1 MAIANLHETLMS
13 YKLRRNALNL
23 EITQLQNQKSLAT
36 YSQADAQSLKNAQD
50 RANRAYFKSVYE
62 ADQADGGAHKYDDY
76 KDYTEIPDFEDEVDK
91 KLLKASIEKLNSRE
105 KNIME
110 LRYGFIGGSEKTQKE
125 VADMLGI
132 SQSYISRLEKKII
145 GKMKKDIISKT
156 G

>member
-76 KDYTEIPDFEDEVDK
+76 KDYTEIPDFEEEVNKITADFQNQLDELTAWETQIDSQITTDSAELEEVNAYMES
-91 KLLKASIEKLNSRE
+91 LKSMLSSNIQEDFNYGLN
-105 KNIME
+105 
-110 LRYGFIGGSEKTQKE
+110 G
-125 VADMLGI
+125 
-132 SQSYISRLEKKII
+132 
-145 GKMKKDIISKT
+145 
-156 G
+156 

>member
-50 RANRAYFKSVYE
+50 RANRAYFKEIYE

-76 KDYTEIPDFEDEVDK
+76 KDYTEIPDFEEEV
-91 KLLKASIEKLNSRE
+91 N
-105 KNIME
+105 
-110 LRYGFIGGSEKTQKE
+110 
-125 VADMLGI
+125 
-132 SQSYISRLEKKII
+132 KICI
-145 GKMKKDIISKT
+145 V
-156 G
+156 

>member
-1 MAIANLHETLMS
+1 MAIENLHETLMS

-76 KDYTEIPDFEDEVDK
+76 KDYTEIPDFEEEVNKITASFQDQLDELTAWETQVDAQITTDSAE
-91 KLLKASIEKLNSRE
+91 LEEVNAYMESLKSMLTSNIQEDFNYGLN
-105 KNIME
+105 
-110 LRYGFIGGSEKTQKE
+110 G
-125 VADMLGI
+125 
-132 SQSYISRLEKKII
+132 
-145 GKMKKDIISKT
+145 
-156 G
+156 